1 MFGSRRLVVVRQS
14 VGAIEW
20 TAVRNFI
27 SKVKYQIK
35 DLLSALSLPMGV
47 VYGHKGA
54 TKASAQPKE
63 CPENAD
69 LLFDFLLS

>member
-47 VYGHKGA
+47 VYKGA
-54 TKASAQPKE
+54 TKARAQPKE